1 MADASD
7 MRIGDRHIGDRHEP
21 YVIAEIGVNHDG
33 SAQRA
38 MELVDFARQAGA
50 DAVKLQFFEAHRLL
64 SGASRLAEYQKR
76 AGAGDPHEMLR
87 RLELPIEALRRIA
100 GCAAE
105 SGLHPIVTVFSDEM
119 VEAALSVE
127 WAAFKTASSDI
138 INRPL
143 LDALAATGRPML
155 ISTGAATLNELR
167 QAVQWLGDH
176 CFALLQCVTA
186 YPTPDESAH
195 LAGMRALQAVASVP
209 VGYSDHTTS
218 VDTGALA
225 VAAGACILE
234 KHITYDRKAN
244 GPDHAM
250 SLEPAQFER
259 YVRLARRAHA
269 MLGRSSKQVIP
280 IEQEVRQASRQ
291 SIVATRTLKSGHVI
305 ARPDLTIKRPG
316 TGIEPW
322 RIDEVVGRRL
332 RGTVEAD
339 SPIVESDL
347 EAVSINDA
355 EAVAP
360 LGTLTSREGS

>member
-1 MADASD
+1 
-7 MRIGDRHIGDRHEP
+7 
-21 YVIAEIGVNHDG
+21 
-33 SAQRA
+33 
-38 MELVDFARQAGA
+38 
-50 DAVKLQFFEAHRLL
+50 
-64 SGASRLAEYQKR
+64 
-76 AGAGDPHEMLR
+76 
-87 RLELPIEALRRIA
+87 
-100 GCAAE
+100 
-105 SGLHPIVTVFSDEM
+105 
-119 VEAALSVE
+119 
-127 WAAFKTASSDI
+127 
-138 INRPL
+138 
-143 LDALAATGRPML
+143 
-155 ISTGAATLNELR
+155 
-167 QAVQWLGDH
+167 
-176 CFALLQCVTA
+176 
-186 YPTPDESAH
+186 
-195 LAGMRALQAVASVP
+195 MRALQAVASVP

-244 GPDHAM
+244 GPDHSM
-250 SLEPAQFER
+250 SLEPAQFDR

-322 RIDEVVGRRL
+322 RIDEIVGRRL
-332 RGTVEAD
+332 RRAVDVD

-347 EAVSINDA
+347 EAVSINEA
-355 EAVAP
+355 EDVAP